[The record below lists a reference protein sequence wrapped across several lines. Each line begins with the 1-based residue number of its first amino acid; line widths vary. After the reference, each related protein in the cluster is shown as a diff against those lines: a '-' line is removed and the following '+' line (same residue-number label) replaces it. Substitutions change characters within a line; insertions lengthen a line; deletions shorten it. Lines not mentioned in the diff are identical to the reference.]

1 MDGALRARLMSPSLK
16 GTAMRRTTTF
26 ALAAALLIS
35 MPFAA
40 SAEGPADESAIKQ
53 LVQQAYVDGLLN
65 LGDLE
70 KTRSGFH
77 PDFVL
82 LGLRNGQL
90 SRLPIADWIASAED
104 KKSAGQKPAATTIR
118 SMSVDIT
125 GTAAAVKVELDRA
138 GKHVYT
144 DYLSLYKF
152 GDGWKIVGKIYFSH
166 S

>member
-1 MDGALRARLMSPSLK
+1 MRTMIVALTLTMLLSAPLVARAEAPS
-16 GTAMRRTTTF
+16 
-26 ALAAALLIS
+26 
-35 MPFAA
+35 
-40 SAEGPADESAIKQ
+40 DESAIKQ

-65 LGDLE
+65 LGDLD

-90 SRLPIADWIASAED
+90 TRFPIADWIASAE
-104 KKSAGQKPAATTIR
+104 KQKSAGQNPPLTTIQNI
-118 SMSVDIT
+118 SIDVT
-125 GTAAAVKVELDRA
+125 GTAAAVKIELNRA
-138 GKHVYT
+138 GKLIYT

-152 GDGWKIVGKIYFSH
+152 NDGWKIVGKIYFSH

>member
-1 MDGALRARLMSPSLK
+1 M
-16 GTAMRRTTTF
+16 RTTSF
-26 ALAAALLIS
+26 VLAVILL
-35 MPFAA
+35 A
-40 SAEGPADESAIKQ
+40 SLPLVVRAEEPADEAAIKQ

-70 KTRSGFH
+70 RTRAGFH

-90 SRLPIADWIASAED
+90 TRFPIADWIASCEKQKA
-104 KKSAGQKPAATTIR
+104 AGQKPPLTTIR
-118 SMSVDIT
+118 KISVDIT
-125 GTAAAVKVELDRA
+125 GTAAAVRLELDRA
-138 GKHVYT
+138 GKLVYT

-152 GDGWKIVGKIYFSH
+152 AEGWKIVGKIYFSH

>member
-1 MDGALRARLMSPSLK
+1 MM
-16 GTAMRRTTTF
+16 RTTTF
-26 ALAAALLIS
+26 ALAVALLIS

-40 SAEGPADESAIKQ
+40 LAEAPTDESAIQQ

-90 SRLPIADWIASAED
+90 SRLPIADWIASAENM
-104 KKSAGQKPAATTIR
+104 KSAGQKPAPTTIR
-118 SMSVDIT
+118 NMTVDIT

-138 GKHVYT
+138 GKHIYT

-152 GDGWKIVGKIYFSH
+152 GGVWKIVGKIYFSH

>member
-1 MDGALRARLMSPSLK
+1 
-16 GTAMRRTTTF
+16 MRTMTF
-26 ALAAALLIS
+26 ALVAVLLLSLPVSVRAEAPSDEAAIQ
-35 MPFAA
+35 
-40 SAEGPADESAIKQ
+40 Q

-70 KTRSGFH
+70 KTRAGFH

-90 SRLPIADWIASAED
+90 TRFPIADWIASAE
-104 KKSAGQKPAATTIR
+104 KQKTAGQQPPATTIQKIT
-118 SMSVDIT
+118 VDIT
-125 GTAAAVKVELDRA
+125 GTAAAVKLELNRA
-138 GKHVYT
+138 GKLVYT

-166 S
+166 T

>member
-1 MDGALRARLMSPSLK
+1 MMK
-16 GTAMRRTTTF
+16 AMTF
-26 ALAAALLIS
+26 ALTAMLVLSSAFPVRAEE
-35 MPFAA
+35 A
-40 SAEGPADESAIKQ
+40 SDEAAIKQ

-70 KTRSGFH
+70 KTRAGFH
-77 PDFVL
+77 LDFVL

-90 SRLPIADWIASAED
+90 TKFPIADWIASAE
-104 KKSAGQKPAATTIR
+104 KQKTAGQKPPVTAIQKITI
-118 SMSVDIT
+118 DIT
-125 GTAAAVKVELDRA
+125 GTAAAVKLELTRA
-138 GKHVYT
+138 GKLVYT

>member
-1 MDGALRARLMSPSLK
+1 
-16 GTAMRRTTTF
+16 MRTMTF
-26 ALAAALLIS
+26 ALAAILLVS
-35 MPFAA
+35 LSFPARAQEA
-40 SAEGPADESAIKQ
+40 SDDVAIKQ

-90 SRLPIADWIASAED
+90 TRFPIADWIASAE
-104 KKSAGQKPAATTIR
+104 KQKAAGQKPPSTTIQTI
-118 SMSVDIT
+118 SVDIT
-125 GTAAAVKVELDRA
+125 GTAAAVKLELNRA
-138 GKHVYT
+138 GKLVYT

-152 GDGWKIVGKIYFSH
+152 NDGWKIVGKIYFSH
-166 S
+166 A

>member
-1 MDGALRARLMSPSLK
+1 MMRTMTVALTLAILLSAPLVARADVSS
-16 GTAMRRTTTF
+16 
-26 ALAAALLIS
+26 
-35 MPFAA
+35 
-40 SAEGPADESAIKQ
+40 DESAIKQ
-53 LVQQAYVDGLLN
+53 LVQEAYVDGLLN

-90 SRLPIADWIASAED
+90 TRFPIADWIASAE
-104 KKSAGQKPAATTIR
+104 KQKSAGQKPSSTTIQNI
-118 SMSVDIT
+118 SVDIT
-125 GTAAAVKVELDRA
+125 GTAAAVKIELSRA
-138 GKHVYT
+138 GKLIYT

-152 GDGWKIVGKIYFSH
+152 DDGWKIVGKIYFSH

>member
-1 MDGALRARLMSPSLK
+1 MGKM
-16 GTAMRRTTTF
+16 TF
-26 ALAAALLIS
+26 TLAAIMLLS
-35 MPFAA
+35 LPLAVQ
-40 SAEGPADESAIKQ
+40 AEEPPDEAAIKQ

-90 SRLPIADWIASAED
+90 TRFPIADWIASAE
-104 KKSAGQKPAATTIR
+104 KQKTAGQKPPSTTIQKI
-118 SMSVDIT
+118 SVDIT
-125 GTAAAVKVELDRA
+125 GTAAAVKLELVRA
-138 GKHVYT
+138 GKLVYT

-152 GDGWKIVGKIYFSH
+152 NDGWKIVGKIYFSH

>member
-1 MDGALRARLMSPSLK
+1 MGKM
-16 GTAMRRTTTF
+16 TF
-26 ALAAALLIS
+26 TLAAIMLLS
-35 MPFAA
+35 LPLAVQAEEPPDEAA
-40 SAEGPADESAIKQ
+40 IRQ

-90 SRLPIADWIASAED
+90 TRFPIADWIASAE
-104 KKSAGQKPAATTIR
+104 KQKAAGQKPPSTIIQKI
-118 SMSVDIT
+118 SVDIT
-125 GTAAAVKVELDRA
+125 GTAAAVKLELVRA
-138 GKHVYT
+138 GKLVYT

-152 GDGWKIVGKIYFSH
+152 NDGWKIVGKIYFSH

>member
-1 MDGALRARLMSPSLK
+1 MRTMIIALTLTMLLSAPLVARAE
-16 GTAMRRTTTF
+16 
-26 ALAAALLIS
+26 ALSDEAAIR
-35 MPFAA
+35 
-40 SAEGPADESAIKQ
+40 Q

-65 LGDLE
+65 LGDLD

-90 SRLPIADWIASAED
+90 TRFPIADWIASAE
-104 KKSAGQKPAATTIR
+104 KQKAAGQKPPSTTIQKI
-118 SMSVDIT
+118 SVDIT
-125 GTAAAVKVELDRA
+125 GTAAAVKLELVRA
-138 GKHVYT
+138 GKLVYT

-152 GDGWKIVGKIYFSH
+152 NNDWKIVGKIYFSH

>member
-1 MDGALRARLMSPSLK
+1 MRTKSFVLAVILLASLPFVVRA
-16 GTAMRRTTTF
+16 
-26 ALAAALLIS
+26 
-35 MPFAA
+35 
-40 SAEGPADESAIKQ
+40 EEPADEAAIKQ

-70 KTRSGFH
+70 KTRAGFH

-90 SRLPIADWIASAED
+90 TRFPIADWIASAE
-104 KKSAGQKPAATTIR
+104 KQKAAGQKPPLTTIR
-118 SMSVDIT
+118 KISVDIT
-125 GTAAAVKVELDRA
+125 GTAAAVRLELDRA
-138 GKHVYT
+138 GKLVYT

-152 GDGWKIVGKIYFSH
+152 ADGWKIVGKIYFSH

>member
-1 MDGALRARLMSPSLK
+1 MMRTMIVALTLTTLLSAPLVARAQAPS
-16 GTAMRRTTTF
+16 
-26 ALAAALLIS
+26 
-35 MPFAA
+35 
-40 SAEGPADESAIKQ
+40 DESAIKQ

-65 LGDLE
+65 LGDLD

-90 SRLPIADWIASAED
+90 TRFPIADWIASAE
-104 KKSAGQKPAATTIR
+104 KQKSAGQNPPPTTIR
-118 SMSVDIT
+118 NISIDIT
-125 GTAAAVKVELDRA
+125 GTAAAVKIELNRA
-138 GKHVYT
+138 GKLIYT

-152 GDGWKIVGKIYFSH
+152 NDGWKVVGKIYFSH

>member
-1 MDGALRARLMSPSLK
+1 MRTPTVHRWPWSCSLSLPFVVRAEEPS
-16 GTAMRRTTTF
+16 
-26 ALAAALLIS
+26 
-35 MPFAA
+35 
-40 SAEGPADESAIKQ
+40 DEAAIKQ

-70 KTRSGFH
+70 QTRAGFH

-90 SRLPIADWIASAED
+90 TRFPIADWIASAE
-104 KKSAGQKPAATTIR
+104 KQKAAGQNPPPTTIR
-118 SMSVDIT
+118 KISVDIT
-125 GTAAAVKVELDRA
+125 GTAAAVRLELDRA
-138 GKHVYT
+138 GKLVYT

-152 GDGWKIVGKIYFSH
+152 ADGWKIVGKIYFSH

>member
-1 MDGALRARLMSPSLK
+1 M
-16 GTAMRRTTTF
+16 TF
-26 ALAAALLIS
+26 ALAAAMLIA
-35 MPFAA
+35 MPF
-40 SAEGPADESAIKQ
+40 SARAEEPSDEAAIKQ

-90 SRLPIADWIASAED
+90 TRFPITDWIASAE
-104 KKSAGQKPAATTIR
+104 KQKAAGQNPPSTTIQNI
-118 SMSVDIT
+118 SVDIT
-125 GTAAAVKVELDRA
+125 GTAAAVKLELNRA
-138 GKHVYT
+138 GKLVYT

-152 GDGWKIVGKIYFSH
+152 NDGWKIVGKIYFSH

>member
-1 MDGALRARLMSPSLK
+1 MRTMIIALTLTMLLSAPLVARAE
-16 GTAMRRTTTF
+16 
-26 ALAAALLIS
+26 ALSDEAAIR
-35 MPFAA
+35 
-40 SAEGPADESAIKQ
+40 Q

-82 LGLRNGQL
+82 LGLRNDQL
-90 SRLPIADWIASAED
+90 TRFPIADWIASAE
-104 KKSAGQKPAATTIR
+104 KQKAAGQKPPSTTIQKI
-118 SMSVDIT
+118 SVDIT
-125 GTAAAVKVELDRA
+125 GTAAAVKLELVRA
-138 GKHVYT
+138 GKLVYT

-152 GDGWKIVGKIYFSH
+152 NNDWKIVGKIYFSH

>member
-1 MDGALRARLMSPSLK
+1 
-16 GTAMRRTTTF
+16 MRNMTF
-26 ALAAALLIS
+26 TLAALMLLS
-35 MPFAA
+35 LPLAVQ
-40 SAEGPADESAIKQ
+40 AEEPPDEAAIKQ

-90 SRLPIADWIASAED
+90 TRFPIADWIASAE
-104 KKSAGQKPAATTIR
+104 KQKAAGQKPPSTTIQKI
-118 SMSVDIT
+118 SVDIT
-125 GTAAAVKVELDRA
+125 GTAAAVKLELVRA
-138 GKHVYT
+138 GKLVYT

-152 GDGWKIVGKIYFSH
+152 NDGWKIVGKIYFSH

>member
-1 MDGALRARLMSPSLK
+1 MGKM
-16 GTAMRRTTTF
+16 TF
-26 ALAAALLIS
+26 TLAAIMLLS
-35 MPFAA
+35 LPLAVQ
-40 SAEGPADESAIKQ
+40 AEEPPDEAAIKQ

-90 SRLPIADWIASAED
+90 TRFPIADWIASAE
-104 KKSAGQKPAATTIR
+104 KQKAAGQKPPSTTIQKI
-118 SMSVDIT
+118 SVDIT
-125 GTAAAVKVELDRA
+125 GTAAAVKLELTRA
-138 GKHVYT
+138 GKLVYT

-152 GDGWKIVGKIYFSH
+152 NDGWKIVGKIYFSH

>member
-1 MDGALRARLMSPSLK
+1 MKRTMTVALTVILLLSA
-16 GTAMRRTTTF
+16 T
-26 ALAAALLIS
+26 LAARAD
-35 MPFAA
+35 
-40 SAEGPADESAIKQ
+40 GPSDETAIKQ

-70 KTRSGFH
+70 KTKAGFH

-90 SRLPIADWIASAED
+90 TRFPIADWFASAG
-104 KKSAGQKPAATTIR
+104 KQKAAGQNPPPTTVGKI
-118 SMSVDIT
+118 SVDIT
-125 GTAAAVKVELDRA
+125 GSAAAVKLELNRA
-138 GKHVYT
+138 GKLIYT

-152 GDGWKIVGKIYFSH
+152 DDGWKIVGKIYFSH

>member
-1 MDGALRARLMSPSLK
+1 MGKM
-16 GTAMRRTTTF
+16 TF
-26 ALAAALLIS
+26 TLAAIMLLS
-35 MPFAA
+35 MPLAVQ
-40 SAEGPADESAIKQ
+40 AEEPPDEAAIKQ

-90 SRLPIADWIASAED
+90 TRFPIADWIASAE
-104 KKSAGQKPAATTIR
+104 KQKVAGQKPPSTIIQKI
-118 SMSVDIT
+118 SVDIT
-125 GTAAAVKVELDRA
+125 GTAAAVKLELVRA
-138 GKHVYT
+138 GKLVYT

-152 GDGWKIVGKIYFSH
+152 NDGWKIVGKIYFSH

>member
-1 MDGALRARLMSPSLK
+1 M
-16 GTAMRRTTTF
+16 RTTSF
-26 ALAAALLIS
+26 VLAVILLVS
-35 MPFAA
+35 LPFVVR
-40 SAEGPADESAIKQ
+40 AEEPADEAAIKQ

-70 KTRSGFH
+70 RTRAGFH

-90 SRLPIADWIASAED
+90 TRFPIADWIASAE
-104 KKSAGQKPAATTIR
+104 KQKAAGQKPPLTTIR
-118 SMSVDIT
+118 KISVDIT
-125 GTAAAVKVELDRA
+125 GTAAAVRLELDRA
-138 GKHVYT
+138 GKLVYT

-152 GDGWKIVGKIYFSH
+152 ADGWKIVGKIYFLH

>member
-1 MDGALRARLMSPSLK
+1 MRTMIIALTLTMLLSAPLVARAE
-16 GTAMRRTTTF
+16 
-26 ALAAALLIS
+26 ALSDEAAIR
-35 MPFAA
+35 
-40 SAEGPADESAIKQ
+40 Q

-90 SRLPIADWIASAED
+90 TRFPIADWIASAE
-104 KKSAGQKPAATTIR
+104 KQKAAGQKPPSTTIQKI
-118 SMSVDIT
+118 SVDIT
-125 GTAAAVKVELDRA
+125 GTAAAVKLELVRA
-138 GKHVYT
+138 GKLVYT

-152 GDGWKIVGKIYFSH
+152 NDGWKIVGKIYFSH

>member
-1 MDGALRARLMSPSLK
+1 M
-16 GTAMRRTTTF
+16 RTTSF
-26 ALAAALLIS
+26 VLAVILL
-35 MPFAA
+35 A
-40 SAEGPADESAIKQ
+40 SLAFVVRAEEPADKAAITQ

-70 KTRSGFH
+70 RTRAGFH

-90 SRLPIADWIASAED
+90 TRFPIADWIASAE
-104 KKSAGQKPAATTIR
+104 KQKAAGQKPPLTTIR
-118 SMSVDIT
+118 KISVDIT
-125 GTAAAVKVELDRA
+125 GTAAAVRLELDRA
-138 GKHVYT
+138 GKLVYT

-152 GDGWKIVGKIYFSH
+152 ADGWKIVGKIYFSH

>member
-1 MDGALRARLMSPSLK
+1 M
-16 GTAMRRTTTF
+16 RTTSF
-26 ALAAALLIS
+26 ILAVILLAS
-35 MPFAA
+35 LPFVVR
-40 SAEGPADESAIKQ
+40 AEEPADEAAIKQ

-70 KTRSGFH
+70 RTRAGFH

-90 SRLPIADWIASAED
+90 TRFPIADWIASAE
-104 KKSAGQKPAATTIR
+104 KQKAAGQKPPLTTIR
-118 SMSVDIT
+118 KISVDIT
-125 GTAAAVKVELDRA
+125 GTAAAVRLELDRA
-138 GKHVYT
+138 GKLVYT

-152 GDGWKIVGKIYFSH
+152 ADGWKIVGKIYFSH

>member
-1 MDGALRARLMSPSLK
+1 MIIALTLTMLLSAPLVARAE
-16 GTAMRRTTTF
+16 
-26 ALAAALLIS
+26 ALSDEAAIR
-35 MPFAA
+35 
-40 SAEGPADESAIKQ
+40 Q

-82 LGLRNGQL
+82 LGLRNDQL
-90 SRLPIADWIASAED
+90 TRFPIADWIASAE
-104 KKSAGQKPAATTIR
+104 KQKAAGQKPPSTTIQKI
-118 SMSVDIT
+118 SVDIT
-125 GTAAAVKVELDRA
+125 GTAAAVKLELVRA
-138 GKHVYT
+138 GKLVYT

-152 GDGWKIVGKIYFSH
+152 NNDWKIVGKIYFSH

>member
-1 MDGALRARLMSPSLK
+1 MGKM
-16 GTAMRRTTTF
+16 TF
-26 ALAAALLIS
+26 TLAAIMLLS
-35 MPFAA
+35 MPLAVQ
-40 SAEGPADESAIKQ
+40 AEEPPDEAAIKQ

-90 SRLPIADWIASAED
+90 TRFPIADWIASAE
-104 KKSAGQKPAATTIR
+104 KQKTAGQKPPSTTIQKI
-118 SMSVDIT
+118 SVDIT
-125 GTAAAVKVELDRA
+125 GTAAAVKLELVRA
-138 GKHVYT
+138 GKLVYT

-152 GDGWKIVGKIYFSH
+152 NDGWKIVGKIYFSH